1 MGKEKGKKIM
11 GKNTDFIEEKRYISS
26 VLFLKLK
33 EFGAA
38 LGVHCCPR
46 VAFCCSKR
54 GHFPSWCAGFS
65 LLWFLLW
72 RSAGST

>member
-38 LGVHCCPR
+38 LGVHCITSTFWQAR
-46 VAFCCSKR
+46 NFSK
-54 GHFPSWCAGFS
+54 
-65 LLWFLLW
+65 
-72 RSAGST
+72 